1 MGQTMEDQNK
11 IPTMLAFLFGEAAG
25 TARQGASL
33 RLLNWCRAFDE
44 WLAERLQRYSKST
57 HKQSALTW
65 KRLLGERQKMPWEMG
80 PVDIEQ
86 HAAWMQAEGYA
97 ASTIANRIGIVSHFY
112 QWCAERGV
120 DPECGAGFN
129 PAAGVRRP
137 QVRRYQTADGR
148 PAHLLSREE
157 VEALLGLLRQGRSP
171 LGRRDYAFTLARLRL
186 GAPLKALQQ
195 LRWGQIEVESGQAWV
210 RWRPEA
216 ERVHLPG
223 DAWEAMRTYLEA
235 AGRLAGMQPEK
246 YIFAPQRFPGKIEG
260 NDRAEAWAEE
270 RYLSTG
276 QLLDNLKLY
285 GRAAEIPEEKLT
297 LQALRRT
304 AMRLRLEEGDSL
316 EETRAFLD
324 SQEEKR
330 STKYRLGQL
339 PELPAGEGRSLEE
352 AELARRVPERKA
364 KPFRPGEARI
374 IHGFYARSQPIQAVL
389 EVLAENIRGIEE
401 ELTGL
406 RRLERG
412 LLSRQEE
419 VLKADNWAEAA
430 RLGEAYSL
438 TASRLGE
445 LVRVEQLLEQKGKEA
460 GRTGE
465 FWERRHLHLLEDASP
480 PFSEGGPEEAPGGES
495 ELELASRRLEEEIA
509 GLRYVLRNTF
519 QAAMM
524 AEKTED
530 YLRLVDTY
538 GHECLRLIRLL
549 RREGSPEERL
559 QAEFEEKFL
568 QALTEVQKE
577 FGII

>member
-1 MGQTMEDQNK
+1 MGQSMEDQNK
-11 IPTMLAFLFGEAAG
+11 IPAMLAFLFGEAAG

-148 PAHLLSREE
+148 PAHLLSRKE
-157 VEALLGLLRQGRSP
+157 VEALLGLLRQDRSP

-186 GAPLKALQQ
+186 GAPLRALQQ
-195 LRWGQIEVESGQAWV
+195 LRWGQIEVEAGQAWV

-216 ERVHLPG
+216 ERMYLPG
-223 DAWEAMRTYLEA
+223 DAWEAVRASLEA

-285 GRAAEIPEEKLT
+285 GRAVEIPEEKLT

-324 SQEEKR
+324 SQEGKR
-330 STKYRLGQL
+330 STKFRLSQL
-339 PELPAGEGRSLEE
+339 PELPSGEGHSLEE

-364 KPFRPGEARI
+364 EPFKPGEGRI

-389 EVLAENIRGIEE
+389 EVLAENIRGVEE
-401 ELTGL
+401 ELSGL
-406 RRLERG
+406 RSLERG

-438 TASRLGE
+438 AASRLGE
-445 LVRVEQLLEQKGKEA
+445 MIKVEELLEEKGKEA
-460 GRTGE
+460 GRTRE
-465 FWERRHLHLLEDASP
+465 FRERRHQHALEDGSP
-480 PFSEGGPEEAPGGES
+480 SFSEGGPEEALGGEP
-495 ELELASRRLEEEIA
+495 ELALASRRLQEEIA

-519 QAAMM
+519 EAAMM
-524 AEKTED
+524 AEKAED